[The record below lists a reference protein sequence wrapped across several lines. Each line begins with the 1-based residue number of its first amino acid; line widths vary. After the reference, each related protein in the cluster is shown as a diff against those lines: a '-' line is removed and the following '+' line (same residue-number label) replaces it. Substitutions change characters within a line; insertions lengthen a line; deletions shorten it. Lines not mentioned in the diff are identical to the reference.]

1 MSIAITEEQA
11 ALAASIRAWAA
22 SARPVDAVRDGRIT
36 EPPPGLADVGLFGV
50 AIPEDVG
57 GAGGTVADLAA
68 GIAEAAEALVPGPVL
83 GTALGGAVLATVP
96 EAAKEILPGLADG
109 TERLAV
115 VLGSGFLV
123 SDSIL
128 DGESEPALD
137 VHPSAWLLLPAGDV
151 HVLIPPG
158 TSGVDI
164 EQHDP
169 FDVSRP
175 VGRVRCENVAVPPEA
190 VFETLRVDDY
200 AATLGAAEAAGI
212 ARWCLRTAV
221 EYAKVREQFGR
232 PIGSFQAVK
241 HLCAEMLCR
250 AESADALAWD
260 AASAAGDPAQHPLAA
275 ATAAAYA
282 LDAAVANAKDCI
294 QVLGGIGFTWEHDAH
309 LYLRRAVTLRQW
321 LGGSARWRRR
331 AAELALNGARRTLAV
346 DVGEDPELRD
356 LVKEIAAR
364 SEPGRRIALADSG
377 LLAPHWP
384 APYGRGA
391 PAAEQLR
398 IDAALAGAGI
408 RRPDLVIG
416 AWAVPT
422 LLEHGSPE
430 QRERFAGPTL
440 RGEITWC
447 QLFSEPEAGSD
458 LASLRTTARR
468 ADGGW
473 LLNGQKVWTSLAR
486 EADWAICLAR
496 TDPDAPKHKGI
507 TYFLVDMTSG
517 GISTRPLRE
526 ITGDA
531 VFNEV
536 FLDDVFVPDAQVV
549 GEVGGG
555 WRLARTTLAN
565 ERVAIG
571 SGSAVGEGVEQ
582 LLAMAGPGVDL
593 DRLGG
598 LIAEGSACSVLDLR
612 ATLRRL
618 DGQDPGA
625 ESSVRK
631 LLGVR
636 HRQAVA
642 DFALESLGEAAL
654 VDGGAAQHE
663 FLLTRCLSIA
673 GGTTQVLL
681 SLTAERLLGLPRS

>member
-1 MSIAITEEQA
+1 MSIALTEEQA

-22 SARPVDAVRDGRIT
+22 SARPVDAVRSGRIA
-36 EPPPGLADVGLFGV
+36 EPPPGLAELGLFGV
-50 AIPEDVG
+50 VIPEDVG
-57 GAGGTVADLAA
+57 GAGGTLADLAA
-68 GIAEAAEALVPGPVL
+68 GLAEAAEALVPGPVL
-83 GTALGGAVLATVP
+83 GTALGGALLATVP
-96 EAAKEILPGLADG
+96 QTAKEILPGLADG

-115 VLGSGFLV
+115 VLGGGFRV
-123 SDSIL
+123 ADEVV
-128 DGESEPALD
+128 DGESGPALD
-137 VHPSAWLLLPAGDV
+137 VHPSAWTLVSDGTVSA
-151 HVLIPPG
+151 LIPPG
-158 TSGVDI
+158 ASGMDI
-164 EQHDP
+164 LQGEP
-169 FDVSRP
+169 FDLSRP
-175 VGRVRCENVAVPPEA
+175 VGRVGCEKVRPEA
-190 VFETLRVDDY
+190 VFEALPVDAY

-232 PIGSFQAVK
+232 PIGSFQAIK

-250 AESADALAWD
+250 AEATDALAWD
-260 AASAAGDPAQHPLAA
+260 AARAAEDPAQHSLAA

-309 LYLRRAVTLRQW
+309 FYLRRAVALRQW

-331 AAELALNGARRTLAV
+331 AAELALRGDRRTLSV
-346 DVGEDPELRD
+346 DVGEDAELRD
-356 LVKEIAAR
+356 VVSEIAALP
-364 SEPGRRIALADSG
+364 EPERRVALADSG

-391 PAAEQLR
+391 TAAEQLR
-398 IDAALAGAGI
+398 IDAALDDAGV

-416 AWAVPT
+416 GWAVPT
-422 LLEHGSPE
+422 LLEHGSPA
-430 QRERFAGPTL
+430 QRERFAAPTL

-447 QLFSEPEAGSD
+447 QLFSEPGAGSD

-496 TDPDAPKHKGI
+496 TGPDAPKHKGI
-507 TYFLVDMTSG
+507 TYFLVDMTAD

-536 FLDDVFVPDAQVV
+536 FLDDVFVPDEMVV
-549 GEVGGG
+549 GEIDGG

-565 ERVAIG
+565 ERVALG
-571 SGSAVGEGVEQ
+571 SGSAVGEGVEN
-582 LLAMAGPGVDL
+582 LLATLGDGADL
-593 DRLGG
+593 EELGA
-598 LIAEGSACSVLDLR
+598 LIADGSACSVLDLR

-642 DFALESLGEAAL
+642 EFALESLGERAL
-654 VDGGAAQHE
+654 VDGDPAQHE

>member
-1 MSIAITEEQA
+1 MSIALTEEQA

-22 SARPVDAVRDGRIT
+22 SARPVDAVRSGRIA
-36 EPPPGLADVGLFGV
+36 EVPPGLAELGLFGV

-57 GAGGTVADLAA
+57 GAGGTLADLAA
-68 GIAEAAEALVPGPVL
+68 GLAEAAEALVPGPVL
-83 GTALGGAVLATVP
+83 GTVLGGALLATVP
-96 EAAKEILPGLADG
+96 QTAKEILPGLADG

-115 VLGSGFLV
+115 VLGGGFRV
-123 SDSIL
+123 EDSVV
-128 DGESEPALD
+128 DGESGPALD
-137 VHPSAWLLLPAGDV
+137 VHLSAWTLVSDGAV
-151 HVLIPPG
+151 SALIPPRA
-158 TSGVDI
+158 SGMDI
-164 EQHDP
+164 QQEEP
-169 FDVSRP
+169 FDLSRP
-175 VGRVRCENVAVPPEA
+175 VGRVRCEKVRSEA
-190 VFETLRVDDY
+190 VFEALPVDAY

-232 PIGSFQAVK
+232 PIGSFQAIK

-250 AESADALAWD
+250 AEATDALAWD
-260 AASAAGDPAQHPLAA
+260 AARAAEDPAQHALAA

-309 LYLRRAVTLRQW
+309 FYLRRAVALRQW
-321 LGGSARWRRR
+321 LGGSTRWRRR
-331 AAELALNGARRTLAV
+331 AAELALRGDRRTLRV
-346 DVGEDPELRD
+346 DVGEDAELRD
-356 LVKEIAAR
+356 LVGGIAALP
-364 SEPGRRIALADSG
+364 EPERRVALADSG

-391 PAAEQLR
+391 TAAEQLR
-398 IDAALAGAGI
+398 IDAALDGAGV

-416 AWAVPT
+416 GWAVPT
-422 LLEHGSPE
+422 LLEHGSAA
-430 QRERFAGPTL
+430 QRERFAVPTL

-447 QLFSEPEAGSD
+447 QLFSEPGAGSD

-507 TYFLVDMTSG
+507 TYFLVDMTAD

-536 FLDDVFVPDAQVV
+536 FLDDVFVPDEMVV
-549 GEVGGG
+549 GEVDGG

-565 ERVAIG
+565 ERVALG
-571 SGSAVGEGVEQ
+571 SGSAVGEGVEN
-582 LLAMAGPGVDL
+582 LLATLGDGADL
-593 DRLGG
+593 EELGA
-598 LIAEGSACSVLDLR
+598 LIADGSACSVLDLR

-642 DFALESLGEAAL
+642 EFALESLGERAL
-654 VDGGAAQHE
+654 VDGDPAQHE

>member
-1 MSIAITEEQA
+1 MSIALTEEQA

-22 SARPVDAVRDGRIT
+22 AARPVDAIRSGRIAG
-36 EPPPGLADVGLFGV
+36 PPPGLAELGLFGV

-57 GAGGTVADLAA
+57 GAGGTLADLAA
-68 GIAEAAEALVPGPVL
+68 GLAEAAEALVPGPVL
-83 GTALGGAVLATVP
+83 GTALGGALLATVP
-96 EAAKEILPGLADG
+96 QAAKEILPGLADG

-115 VLGSGFLV
+115 VLGPGLRI
-123 SDSIL
+123 SDSVV
-128 DGESEPALD
+128 DGASGPALD
-137 VHPSAWLLLPAGDV
+137 VHPSAWSLVSDGDLSA
-151 HVLIPPG
+151 LIPPG

-164 EQHDP
+164 TSEDP

-175 VGRVRCENVAVPPEA
+175 VGRIRCAGVRAEA
-190 VFETLRVDDY
+190 VFESLPVDAY
-200 AATLGAAEAAGI
+200 AATLGTAEAAGI
-212 ARWCLRTAV
+212 TRWCLRTAV

-232 PIGSFQAVK
+232 PIGSFQAIK

-250 AESADALAWD
+250 AEATDALAWD
-260 AASAAGDPAQHPLAA
+260 AARAADDPAQHPLAA

-309 LYLRRAVTLRQW
+309 FYLRRAVALRQW

-331 AAELALNGARRTLAV
+331 AAGLAVRGVRRTLGV
-346 DVGEDPELRD
+346 DVGEDTGLRD
-356 LVKEIAAR
+356 LVGEIAALP
-364 SEPGRRIALADSG
+364 EPARRVALADNG

-384 APYGRGA
+384 SPYGRGA
-391 PAAEQLR
+391 TAAEQLR
-398 IDAALAGAGI
+398 IDAALDRAGV

-422 LLEHGSPE
+422 LLEHGSPA
-430 QRERFAGPTL
+430 QRERFAAPTL

-468 ADGGW
+468 VDGGW

-496 TDPDAPKHKGI
+496 TDPDAPKHQGI
-507 TYFLVDMTSG
+507 TYFLVDMTAG

-536 FLDDVFVPDAQVV
+536 FLDDVFVPDDQVV

-565 ERVAIG
+565 ERVALG
-571 SGSAVGEGVEQ
+571 SGSAVGEGVEK
-582 LLAMAGPGVDL
+582 LLATVGEDADQES
-593 DRLGG
+593 LGA

-642 DFALESLGEAAL
+642 EFALESLGADAL
-654 VDGGAAQHE
+654 VAGDPAQHE

>member
-1 MSIAITEEQA
+1 MSIALTEEQA

-22 SARPVDAVRDGRIT
+22 SVHPVDSVRSGRIA
-36 EPPPGLADVGLFGV
+36 EPPPGLAELGLFGV

-57 GAGGTVADLAA
+57 GAGGTLADLAA
-68 GIAEAAEALVPGPVL
+68 GLAEAAEALVPGPVL
-83 GTALGGAVLATVP
+83 GTALGGALLATVP
-96 EAAKEILPGLADG
+96 QAAKEILPGLADG
-109 TERLAV
+109 TERMAV
-115 VLGSGFLV
+115 VLGRGFRV
-123 SDSIL
+123 TDSMV
-128 DGESEPALD
+128 DGESGPALD
-137 VHPSAWLLLPAGDV
+137 VHPSAWLLVSDGDFAA
-151 HVLIPPG
+151 LIPPG

-164 EQHDP
+164 EECDP

-175 VGRVRCENVAVPPEA
+175 VGRVRCASARPEA
-190 VFETLRVDDY
+190 VFDALPVDAY

-232 PIGSFQAVK
+232 PIGSFQAIK

-250 AESADALAWD
+250 AEAIEALAWD
-260 AASAAGDPAQHPLAA
+260 AARAAEDPAQHALAA

-309 LYLRRAVTLRQW
+309 FYLRRAVALRQW

-331 AAELALNGARRTLAV
+331 AAELALRGDRRTLSV
-346 DVGEDPELRD
+346 EVGEDAGLRD
-356 LVKEIAAR
+356 LVGEIAALP
-364 SEPGRRIALADSG
+364 EAGRRVALADSG

-391 PAAEQLR
+391 SAAEQLR
-398 IDAALAGAGI
+398 IDAALAEAGV

-422 LLEHGSPE
+422 LLEHGSE
-430 QRERFAGPTL
+430 AQRERFAAPTL

-468 ADGGW
+468 TDGGW

-507 TYFLVDMTSG
+507 TYFLVDMTAA

-536 FLDDVFVPDAQVV
+536 FLDDVFVPDDMVV
-549 GEVGGG
+549 GEIDGG

-565 ERVAIG
+565 ERVALG
-571 SGSAVGEGVEQ
+571 SGSAVGEGVEN
-582 LLAMAGPGVDL
+582 LLATVSDGADQEK
-593 DRLGG
+593 LGE
-598 LIAEGSACSVLDLR
+598 LVADGSACSVLDLR

-642 DFALESLGEAAL
+642 EFALEALGEGAL
-654 VDGGAAQHE
+654 VAGDPAQHE

>member
-22 SARPVDAVRDGRIT
+22 SARPVDAVRAGHT
-36 EPPPGLADVGLFGV
+36 AEPPPGLAELGLFGV

-57 GAGGTVADLAA
+57 GAGGTLADLAA
-68 GIAEAAEALVPGPVL
+68 GLAAAAEALVPGPVL
-83 GTALGGAVLATVP
+83 GTALGGALLATVP
-96 EAAKEILPGLADG
+96 QAAKEILPGLADG
-109 TERLAV
+109 TELLTV
-115 VLGSGFLV
+115 VLGPDFLV
-123 SDSIL
+123 VDSVV
-128 DGESEPALD
+128 DGESGPALD
-137 VHPSAWLLLPAGDV
+137 VHPSAWLLVSAGDV
-151 HVLIPPG
+151 SALIPPG
-158 TSGVDI
+158 ASGVDI
-164 EQHDP
+164 EQCDP

-175 VGRVRCENVAVPPEA
+175 AGRVRCTSVTPEA
-190 VFETLRVDDY
+190 VFPSLPVDTY

-232 PIGSFQAVK
+232 PIGSFQAIK
-241 HLCAEMLCR
+241 HLCAEMLGR
-250 AESADALAWD
+250 AEATDALAWD
-260 AASAAGDPAQHPLAA
+260 AARAADDPAQHPLAA

-282 LDAAVANAKDCI
+282 LDAAVANAKDCV

-309 LYLRRAVTLRQW
+309 LYLRRALALRQW

-331 AAELALNGARRTLAV
+331 AAELAVRGDRRTLGV
-346 DVGEDPELRD
+346 DVGEDAGLRD
-356 LVKEIAAR
+356 LVSEIAALP
-364 SEPGRRIALADSG
+364 EHGRRIALADSG

-391 PAAEQLR
+391 TAAEQLR
-398 IDAALAGAGI
+398 IDAALADAGI

-416 AWAVPT
+416 SWAVPT

-430 QRERFAGPTL
+430 QRERFAAPTL

-468 ADGGW
+468 VDGGW

-496 TDPDAPKHKGI
+496 TNPDAPKHRGI
-507 TYFLVDMTSG
+507 TYFLVDMTTG

-536 FLDDVFVPDAQVV
+536 FLDDVFVPDAGVV
-549 GEVGGG
+549 GEVDGG

-565 ERVAIG
+565 ERVALG
-571 SGSAVGEGVEQ
+571 SGSAVGEGVEN
-582 LLAMAGPGVDL
+582 LLATLGADADA

-642 DFALESLGEAAL
+642 EFALECLGEDAL
-654 VDGGAAQHE
+654 VAGDPAQHE

>member
-1 MSIAITEEQA
+1 VSIALTEEQA

-22 SARPVDAVRDGRIT
+22 SARPVEAVRSRRIA
-36 EPPPGLADVGLFGV
+36 EPPPGLAELGLFGV

-57 GAGGTVADLAA
+57 GAGGTLADLAA
-68 GIAEAAEALVPGPVL
+68 GLAEAAEALVPGPVL

-96 EAAKEILPGLADG
+96 EAAKQILPGLAEG
-109 TERLAV
+109 TAQLAV
-115 VLGSGFLV
+115 VLGPGFLV
-123 SDSIL
+123 SDSVV
-128 DGESEPALD
+128 DGESGPALD
-137 VHPSAWLLLPAGDV
+137 VHPSAWLLILAGDLS
-151 HVLIPPG
+151 VLIPPG

-164 EQHDP
+164 EQCEP
-169 FDVSRP
+169 FDLSRP
-175 VGRVRCENVAVPPEA
+175 VGRVRCAGVRPEA
-190 VFETLRVDDY
+190 IFESLPVDDY

-232 PIGSFQAVK
+232 PIGSFQAIK

-250 AESADALAWD
+250 AEAADALAWD
-260 AASAAGDPAQHPLAA
+260 AARAAEDPAQHPFAA

-309 LYLRRAVTLRQW
+309 FYLRRAVALRHW

-331 AAELALNGARRTLAV
+331 AAELALSGDRRTLGV
-346 DVGEDPELRD
+346 DVGEDAELRD
-356 LVKEIAAR
+356 LVGEIAALP
-364 SEPGRRIALADSG
+364 EPGRRVALADSG

-384 APYGRGA
+384 SPYGRGA
-391 PAAEQLR
+391 TAAEQLR
-398 IDAALAGAGI
+398 IDAALADAGI

-430 QRERFAGPTL
+430 QRDRFAAPTL

-458 LASLRTTARR
+458 LASLRTTANRV
-468 ADGGW
+468 DGGW
-473 LLNGQKVWTSLAR
+473 LLNGQKVWTSLAH

-496 TDPDAPKHKGI
+496 TDPEVPKHRGI
-507 TYFLVDMTSG
+507 TYFLVDMTAD
-517 GISTRPLRE
+517 GIATRPLRE

-536 FLDDVFVPDAQVV
+536 FLEDVFVPDDQVV

-565 ERVAIG
+565 ERVALG
-571 SGSAVGEGVEQ
+571 SGSAVGEGVEN
-582 LLAMAGPGVDL
+582 LLATLDGDADP

-642 DFALESLGEAAL
+642 DFALENLGEDAL
-654 VDGGAAQHE
+654 VAGDPAQHE

>member
-1 MSIAITEEQA
+1 IFAIEAHAPT
-11 ALAASIRAWAA
+11 LVLV
-22 SARPVDAVRDGRIT
+22 P
-36 EPPPGLADVGLFGV
+36 
-50 AIPEDVG
+50 
-57 GAGGTVADLAA
+57 GTVADLAA
-68 GIAEAAEALVPGPVL
+68 GLAAAAEALVPGPVL
-83 GTALGGAVLATVP
+83 GTALGGALLATVP
-96 EAAKEILPGLADG
+96 QAAKEILPGLADG

-115 VLGSGFLV
+115 VLGPGFLV
-123 SDSIL
+123 SDSVV
-128 DGESEPALD
+128 DGESGPALD
-137 VHPSAWLLLPAGDV
+137 VHPSAWLLVAAGDV
-151 HVLIPPG
+151 AALVPPG
-158 TSGVDI
+158 TSGVDV
-164 EQHDP
+164 EPLDP

-175 VGRVRCENVAVPPEA
+175 AGRVRCTSVVPEA
-190 VFETLRVDDY
+190 VFESLPVDAY

-250 AESADALAWD
+250 AEATDALAWD
-260 AASAAGDPAQHPLAA
+260 AARAADDPAQHPLAA

-309 LYLRRAVTLRQW
+309 LYLRRALALRQW

-331 AAELALNGARRTLAV
+331 AAELALRGDRRTLGV
-346 DVGEDPELRD
+346 DVGEDAELRD
-356 LVKEIAAR
+356 LVREIAALP
-364 SEPGRRIALADSG
+364 EPGRRVALADSG

-384 APYGRGA
+384 SPYGRGA
-391 PAAEQLR
+391 TAAEQLR
-398 IDAALAGAGI
+398 IDSALADAGV

-430 QRERFAGPTL
+430 QRERFAAPTL

-468 ADGGW
+468 VDGGW

-496 TDPDAPKHKGI
+496 TDQDAPKHKGI
-507 TYFLVDMTSG
+507 TYFLVDMTTG

-536 FLDDVFVPDAQVV
+536 FLDDVFVPDDRVV
-549 GEVGGG
+549 GEIDGG

-565 ERVAIG
+565 ERVALG
-571 SGSAVGEGVEQ
+571 SGSAVGEGVEK
-582 LLAMAGPGVDL
+582 LLADSGDDADL
-593 DRLGG
+593 EGLGRL
-598 LIAEGSACSVLDLR
+598 ITEGSACSVLDLR

-642 DFALESLGEAAL
+642 EFALEALGENAL
-654 VDGGAAQHE
+654 VAGDPAQHE

>member
-1 MSIAITEEQA
+1 MSIALTEEQA

-22 SARPVDAVRDGRIT
+22 AARPVDAVRSGRIA
-36 EPPPGLADVGLFGV
+36 ESPPGLAELGLFGV
-50 AIPEDVG
+50 VIPEDVG
-57 GAGGTVADLAA
+57 GAGGTLADLAA
-68 GIAEAAEALVPGPVL
+68 GLAEAAEALIPGPVL
-83 GTALGGAVLATVP
+83 GTALGGALLATDP
-96 EAAKEILPGLADG
+96 LAAKEILPGLADG
-109 TERLAV
+109 TDGLAV
-115 VLGSGFLV
+115 VLGPGFRIADSVVDGVSG
-123 SDSIL
+123 
-128 DGESEPALD
+128 PALD
-137 VHPSAWLLLPAGDV
+137 VHPSGWLLVSDGDV
-151 HVLIPPG
+151 CALIPPG
-158 TSGVDI
+158 ASGVDI
-164 EQHDP
+164 ERCDP

-175 VGRVRCENVAVPPEA
+175 VGRVRCAGVRAEA
-190 VFETLRVDDY
+190 VFESLPVDAY

-232 PIGSFQAVK
+232 PIGSFQAIK

-250 AESADALAWD
+250 AEATDALAWD
-260 AASAAGDPAQHPLAA
+260 AARAAEDPAQHPLAA

-282 LDAAVANAKDCI
+282 LDATVANAKDCI
-294 QVLGGIGFTWEHDAH
+294 QILGGIGFTWEHDAH
-309 LYLRRAVTLRQW
+309 FYLRRAVALRQW

-331 AAELALNGARRTLAV
+331 AAELALRGDRRTLRV
-346 DVGEDPELRD
+346 EIGEDAELRA
-356 LVKEIAAR
+356 LVGEIAALP
-364 SEPGRRIALADSG
+364 ETARRVALADSG

-391 PAAEQLR
+391 AAAEQLR
-398 IDAALAGAGI
+398 IDAALADGDV

-416 AWAVPT
+416 SWAIPT

-430 QRERFAGPTL
+430 QRDRFAAPTL

-468 ADGGW
+468 VDGGW

-496 TDPDAPKHKGI
+496 TDPAAPKHKGI
-507 TYFLVDMTSG
+507 TYFLVDMTAG

-536 FLDDVFVPDAQVV
+536 FLDDVFVPDDMIV
-549 GEVGGG
+549 GEVDGG

-565 ERVAIG
+565 ERVALG
-571 SGSAVGEGVEQ
+571 SGSAVGEGVEN
-582 LLAMAGPGVDL
+582 LLATLGDDADL
-593 DRLGG
+593 EKVGA
-598 LIAEGSACSVLDLR
+598 LIADGSACSVLDLR

-642 DFALESLGEAAL
+642 EFALEALGENAL
-654 VDGGAAQHE
+654 VAGDPAQHE

>member
-1 MSIAITEEQA
+1 MSIALTEEQA

-22 SARPVDAVRDGRIT
+22 SVHPVDSVRSGRIA
-36 EPPPGLADVGLFGV
+36 EPPPGLAELGLFGV

-57 GAGGTVADLAA
+57 GAGGTLADLAA
-68 GIAEAAEALVPGPVL
+68 GLAEAAEALVPGPVL
-83 GTALGGAVLATVP
+83 GTALGGALLATVP
-96 EAAKEILPGLADG
+96 QAAKEILPGLADG
-109 TERLAV
+109 TERMAV
-115 VLGSGFLV
+115 VLGRGFRV
-123 SDSIL
+123 TDSMV
-128 DGESEPALD
+128 DGESGPALD
-137 VHPSAWLLLPAGDV
+137 VHPSAWLLVSDGDFAA
-151 HVLIPPG
+151 LIPPG

-164 EQHDP
+164 EECDP

-175 VGRVRCENVAVPPEA
+175 VGRVRCASARPEA
-190 VFETLRVDDY
+190 VFDALPVDAY

-232 PIGSFQAVK
+232 PIGSFQAIK

-250 AESADALAWD
+250 AEATDALAWD
-260 AASAAGDPAQHPLAA
+260 AARAADDPDQHALAA

-309 LYLRRAVTLRQW
+309 FYLRRAVALRQW

-331 AAELALNGARRTLAV
+331 AAELALRGDRRTLSV
-346 DVGEDPELRD
+346 EVGEDAGLRD
-356 LVKEIAAR
+356 LVGEIAALPE
-364 SEPGRRIALADSG
+364 SGRRVALSDAG

-384 APYGRGA
+384 APYGRSA
-391 PAAEQLR
+391 TAAEQLR
-398 IDAALAGAGI
+398 IDAALAEAGV

-422 LLEHGSPE
+422 LLEHGSE
-430 QRERFAGPTL
+430 AQRERFAAPTL

-468 ADGGW
+468 TDGGW

-507 TYFLVDMTSG
+507 TYFLVDMTAA

-536 FLDDVFVPDAQVV
+536 FLDDVFVPDDMVV
-549 GEVGGG
+549 GEIDGG

-565 ERVAIG
+565 ERVALG
-571 SGSAVGEGVEQ
+571 SGSAVGEGVEN
-582 LLAMAGPGVDL
+582 LLATLGDGADL
-593 DRLGG
+593 EKLGE
-598 LIAEGSACSVLDLR
+598 LVADGSACSVLDLR

-642 DFALESLGEAAL
+642 EFALEALGEGAL
-654 VDGGAAQHE
+654 VAGDPAQHE